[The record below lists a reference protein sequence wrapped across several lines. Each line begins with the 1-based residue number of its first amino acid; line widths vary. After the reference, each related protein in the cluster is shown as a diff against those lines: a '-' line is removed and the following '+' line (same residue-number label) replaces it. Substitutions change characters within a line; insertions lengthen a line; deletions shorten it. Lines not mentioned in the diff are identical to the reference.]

1 MKTVITFFCICFS
14 PFAFAQQEQPDLI
27 TKDTT
32 RKAWSFSLW
41 TGYSIYHA
49 QENNLLP
56 IFYADHHNVHIEARY
71 NYEDK
76 NTVSL
81 FAGYKLRTGNALLF
95 NATPMI
101 GFVYG
106 KTNGIAPGLETA
118 LSYKKIDL
126 YTESEYMLDFA
137 DNSNNFLYTYTE
149 LAYTLNKLRGGL
161 TTQRSRIY
169 ETDLSIQR
177 GLFATY
183 KFGKFIPGIKG
194 YDFFSDNFYF
204 SIQCMVVFQ

>member
-1 MKTVITFFCICFS
+1 MKSFIIFYCICFS
-14 PFAFAQQEQPDLI
+14 SFAFAQQEQLGLI

-32 RKAWSFSLW
+32 QKPWSFSFW
-41 TGYSIYHA
+41 VGYSIYHD

-56 IFYADHHNVHIEARY
+56 ILYVDHHKLHIEARY

-76 NTVSL
+76 TTASV
-81 FAGYKLRTGNALLF
+81 FAGYKLSAGNALLF
-95 NATPMI
+95 DATPMI
-101 GFVYG
+101 GFVFG

-118 LSYKKIDL
+118 LSYKKFDL
-126 YTESEYMLDFA
+126 YTETEYLLDFA

-149 LAYTLNKLRGGL
+149 LAYTLNKFRAGL

-169 ETDLSIQR
+169 EGDLDVQR

-183 KFGKFIPGIKG
+183 EFGKFIPGIKG
-194 YDFFSDNFYF
+194 YNFFSDNFYF
-204 SIQCMVVFQ
+204 SIQCMVVF